1 MARLRARQLCR
12 GPPGTAGPMNERWQP
27 QHAAAPVAR
36 LPPLPRPS
44 RDPAVVDFAKA
55 LGPPPSGRRFKL
67 FGQQEWS
74 CSPGHRGADVPRL
87 KIELQ
92 GLDPSDRRAHSVGG
106 MSRSSS
112 RRSVRPS
119 PTEGTQQAAPS
130 EPGSSRRAASS
141 KTLRAIRAVYR
152 VPTPE
157 GDPDGK
163 LRPAS
168 PETEALELG
177 GPEAQERNHE
187 ALRQQLRAMRTGD
200 DAVAY
205 FTRHGANTKVK
216 LIHCVLASSVT
227 RSSRETLSP
236 YDLLVISEERIQRE
250 MEHFTITP
258 SGVVHVMPGQLS
270 ECVSLSE
277 WVHQC
282 MMYRVLKSMNFF
294 RLYAHSKAIQQ
305 WRRNARDAAFCRKRG
320 RLARNCFWSRPILTE
335 HMLRVKGL
343 TSEVGASPMLS
354 LPDRCVRL
362 EEFETL
368 AQCVKPELTGG
379 KRQELERTREAV
391 VETLEGLIAAV
402 RKGMD
407 AVNLRRSTTSFAQSR
422 TRSLA
427 QEKLETKERL
437 RMEQILHED
446 EMSLSSCIRLADC
459 MLQANLVTSITC
471 TAEDLYHRVDA
482 GSGEQKKKLFAIT
495 ARLGSQEVLL
505 EPSRERFL
513 EVFHET
519 YKDLTGLADAVLPV
533 LAAPALAAHRPSFDG
548 LVPMP
553 RLLTRHRPW
562 VFYMD
567 STLKKLT
574 SQLREAQQLA
584 AETYGPFRKIFEYKN
599 QWNKEA
605 FKRQSHSIE
614 SLSKEVALM
623 VQFQDSLSKFRVQ
636 RHVGVLAIEGRQLRD
651 DLQTVPS
658 TVLTSIW
665 PLMQQNVRSE
675 GVRVSERLEK
685 LNQELDERPSKVSAL
700 EAYSHVLEVADD
712 EELTLEASVE
722 QIQGAH
728 RLLRTHGVRL
738 LSDDHVLLE
747 RLLTQLQE
755 FSSASLPAA
764 KGFLAQKRREQRL
777 LASEELAQA
786 PSGVASLEMMTE

>member
-1 MARLRARQLCR
+1 M
-12 GPPGTAGPMNERWQP
+12 
-27 QHAAAPVAR
+27 
-36 LPPLPRPS
+36 RPS
-44 RDPAVVDFAKA
+44 A
-55 LGPPPSGRRFKL
+55 
-67 FGQQEWS
+67 
-74 CSPGHRGADVPRL
+74 
-87 KIELQ
+87 
-92 GLDPSDRRAHSVGG
+92 
-106 MSRSSS
+106 
-112 RRSVRPS
+112 
-119 PTEGTQQAAPS
+119 TEGTQQAPS
-130 EPGSSRRAASS
+130 EPGSSRRAGSS

-152 VPTPE
+152 VPSPE
-157 GDPDGK
+157 DDGK

-177 GPEAQERNHE
+177 GQEAQERNQE

-227 RSSRETLSP
+227 RSRDTLSP
-236 YDLLVISEERIQRE
+236 YDLLVIPEERIKRE

-294 RLYAHSKAIQQ
+294 RLYTHSKAIQQ
-305 WRRNARDAAFCRKRG
+305 WRRNARDAAFCRKRQ

-335 HMLRVKGL
+335 HMLRVKDL

-368 AQCVKPELTGG
+368 AQCVKPELAGG
-379 KRQELERTREAV
+379 KRQDLERTREAV
-391 VETLEGLIAAV
+391 VETLEALIAAV

-407 AVNLRRSTTSFAQSR
+407 KVNLRRSTSSFAQSR

-471 TAEDLYHRVDA
+471 TAEDLYQRVDA
-482 GSGEQKKKLFAIT
+482 ASGEQKKKLFAIT
-495 ARLGSQEVLL
+495 ARLGPQEVLL

-519 YKDLTGLADAVLPV
+519 YKDLTGVADALPPV
-533 LAAPALAAHRPSFDG
+533 LASPALAAHRPSFDG
-548 LVPMP
+548 LVSMP
-553 RLLTRHRPW
+553 RLLSRHRPW
-562 VFYMD
+562 VLYMD
-567 STLKKLT
+567 STLKNLT
-574 SQLREAQQLA
+574 SQLREAHQLA
-584 AETYGPFRKIFEYKN
+584 AETYGPFRKVFEYKN

-605 FKRQSHSIE
+605 FKQRSHSIE
-614 SLSKEVALM
+614 SLSKEVELM
-623 VQFQDSLSKFRVQ
+623 VQFQDSLSKFREQ

-651 DLQTVPS
+651 ELQTVPS
-658 TVLTSIW
+658 TVLTCIW
-665 PLMQQNVRSE
+665 PLMQSSVRFE
-675 GVRVSERLEK
+675 GIRVSERLEK
-685 LNQELDERPSKVSAL
+685 LNQELDERPSKVPAL
-700 EAYSHVLEVADD
+700 EAYSHVLEVADH

-728 RLLRTHGVRL
+728 RLLRTHGIRL

-747 RLLTQLQE
+747 RLLTQLHE

-777 LASEELAQA
+777 GLLASEEL
-786 PSGVASLEMMTE
+786 VASLEISE